1 MKEVIAIVLSSIVIF
16 GVYKYRVQTANDFSQ
31 RQISNASNRAAVAS
45 EQAKLR
51 ASELKAA
58 LQEEERRR
66 YLNEKVK
73 VFIKAKD
80 AKTCMKE
87 LHTEVID
94 NLVVECNKDHYIE
107 LTRGEAEK
115 LKELENERL

>member
-1 MKEVIAIVLSSIVIF
+1 MKEVIAIVLGAIVLF
-16 GVYKYRVQTANDFSQ
+16 GIYKFRIETANDFSQ
-31 RQISNASNRAAVAS
+31 KQISKA
-45 EQAKLR
+45 QIR
-51 ASELKAA
+51 ASEASKQAIVLASNAKAA
-58 LQEEERRR
+58 IEEEERRR

-73 VFIKAKD
+73 VLIKAKD

-94 NLVVECNKDHYIE
+94 NLVIECNKDHYLE

-115 LKELENERL
+115 LKELKNERL